1 VTAVADPVRHRAAI
15 TPWVSTAMR
24 LVLGV
29 VLLVAGAAKV
39 IDPQASVA
47 AVRAYELLPG
57 GLVTAVGWGLPF
69 LELVLGVLLLAGIG
83 VRPAALATAV
93 LLTVFIAAVASAAAR
108 GLSIDCGCFGGGG
121 PVPPGQTA
129 YAREILRDLAL
140 LAAAVWLVVRP
151 QSRLSLGG
159 HR

>member
-1 VTAVADPVRHRAAI
+1 MTAVAAPVRHRPAAAR
-15 TPWVSTAMR
+15 WFSTAMR
-24 LVLGV
+24 LVLGL

-57 GLVTAVGWGLPF
+57 GLVTVVGWGLPF
-69 LELVLGVLLLAGIG
+69 LELVLGVLLLAGIA

-93 LLTVFIAAVASAAAR
+93 LLAVFVAAVASAAAR

-121 PVPPGQTA
+121 PVAPGQTA
-129 YAREILRDLAL
+129 YGREIARDLAL

-159 HR
+159 NR

>member
-1 VTAVADPVRHRAAI
+1 MTTVAVPVRHRPAAAR
-15 TPWVSTAMR
+15 WFSTGMR
-24 LVLGV
+24 LVLGL

-57 GLVTAVGWGLPF
+57 GLVTVVGWGLPF
-69 LELVLGVLLLAGIG
+69 LELVLGVLLLAGIA

-93 LLTVFIAAVASAAAR
+93 LLAVFVAAVASAAAR

-121 PVPPGQTA
+121 PVPPGRTA
-129 YAREILRDLAL
+129 YGREIARDLAL

-159 HR
+159 NR

>member
-1 VTAVADPVRHRAAI
+1 MTAVAAPVRHRSAVA
-15 TPWVSTAMR
+15 PWVSTAMR

-29 VLLVAGAAKV
+29 VLLVAGTAKV

-57 GLVTAVGWGLPF
+57 GLVTVVGWGLPF
-69 LELVLGVLLLAGIG
+69 LELVLGVLLLAGIA
-83 VRPAALATAV
+83 VRPAALAAAV
-93 LLTVFIAAVASAAAR
+93 LLAAFVAAVGSAATR

-129 YAREILRDLAL
+129 YAEEIVRDLAL

>member
-1 VTAVADPVRHRAAI
+1 VTAVAAPVQHRSGVA
-15 TPWVSTAMR
+15 PLMSTAMR
-24 LVLGV
+24 LVLGT
-29 VLLVAGAAKV
+29 VLLVAGAMKI

-47 AVRAYELLPG
+47 AVRAFELLPG
-57 GLVTAVGWGLPF
+57 GLVTVVGWGLPF
-69 LELVLGVLLLAGIG
+69 LELVLGVLLVAGVA

-93 LLTVFIAAVASAAAR
+93 LLAGFVAAVASAAVR

-129 YAREILRDLAL
+129 YAGEILRDLAL

-151 QSRLSLGG
+151 QSRFSVGG
-159 HR
+159 NR

>member
-1 VTAVADPVRHRAAI
+1 VTAVAAPVRNRPAVA
-15 TPWVSTAMR
+15 PWLSTAAR
-24 LVLGV
+24 LVLGS
-29 VLLVAGAAKV
+29 VLLVAGVTKV

-47 AVRAYELLPG
+47 AVRAYELLPA

-69 LELVLGVLLLAGIG
+69 LELVLGVLLLAGLA
-83 VRPAALATAV
+83 VRPVAAATAV
-93 LLTVFIAAVASAAAR
+93 LLVVFVAAVVFAAFR

-129 YAREILRDLAL
+129 YGAEILRDLAL
-140 LAAAVWLVVRP
+140 LAAAVWLVLRP

-159 HR
+159 GR